1 MFLSYNWTSLFQVRM
16 IVIGVIMLLISLT
29 TFIAN
34 IISAIKG
41 TTTGVKKII
50 VAQWIL
56 ALILMIIS
64 EIIAIAT
71 YFQLS

>member
-1 MFLSYNWTSLFQVRM
+1 MFLSYNWTSLFQARM